1 MGQAQRF
8 KLKAWKLK
16 SLSLVVA
23 TVLYSGSVYAE
34 VISLEVNL
42 PTQSLQ
48 TSIERIAQQ
57 GNVHIVYLSDL
68 LQQKK
73 APALRGKY
81 TIDQALEKL
90 LQGTNL
96 TVQKNGNVYTITS
109 RSVKNNFSSS
119 DHKVDKNVVQLSAI
133 TVRAEHDNSYDQPR
147 SITVIN
153 RKQLEDRPAKHA
165 ADMLEQSAGV
175 YSSVSQQDPALS
187 VNIRGIQ
194 DFGRV
199 NMNIDGMRQNFQ
211 KTSHGAR
218 DGQMYI
224 DSELLSAVK
233 IEKGATNSLGSA
245 GTLGGIATFTTVNA
259 DEFLQNGKD
268 FGGKLHVSTG
278 TNASK
283 FIGSAIVA
291 GRYQDVD
298 VLLGISER
306 KLGDYNPGKKGNIG
320 DIRTSVSDPYNA
332 GVTTAAMQEALKNQK
347 VSFSNYEMQSGLFKV
362 GWNIDESQR
371 LQFSY
376 LQTNT
381 DTPNAGMITAIY
393 SDPNN
398 TRGYY
403 TLGWKNTGFSQVSA
417 KNFALDY
424 SLKPV
429 GQDWLD
435 LKAKIYH
442 VDTKDNTDTYS
453 TSTLTDNSYSTETRL
468 KTYGLQLENT
478 SRFQIFDK
486 HLIQANYGLDFFY
499 DKNDSHSSKAS
510 MEGVTPKGNRWMASI
525 FSNLIYNY
533 DDWLK
538 IEGGLRYDRYRLR
551 GNTSIDGIWYIY
563 DVCTERRASSCT
575 YKDTMSWHVDREEG
589 KLSPTFA
596 LGIKPGIEWLE
607 IFANYGKAYRPPAIT
622 ETLVS
627 GSAHSSATVY
637 PNPYAQAERSESWEV
652 GFNVN
657 KQNLFVDHDQFNLKI
672 AYFDTRV
679 DNYISLA
686 TNRILPGYGVLASS
700 GYAAYVN
707 NLLKT
712 QFKGIEYQLSY
723 DADIFYANLS
733 YSRILGKN
741 DFCSKAA
748 WLGNKIK
755 FGGEAY
761 NWYPVEYEETILACS
776 GSSSGITSGTFSNL
790 NYLPSDRGSLTLGGR
805 LMDHRLDFG
814 AIIRYNKGRQDHS
827 VVSSSGAVGSFY
839 VADWPKY
846 TLLDLYASYQVNS
859 QLKFSGS
866 VENLMDR
873 AYVVAFGDTLSYTL
887 GRGRTFIAGLEYK
900 F

>member
-1 MGQAQRF
+1 M
-8 KLKAWKLK
+8 
-16 SLSLVVA
+16 SLVVVTA
-23 TVLYSGSVYAE
+23 LYSGSLYAQD
-34 VISLEVNL
+34 IALEVNL

-48 TSIERIAQQ
+48 ASVERIAQQ
-57 GNVHIVYLSDL
+57 GNVHIVYVSDV
-68 LQQKK
+68 LQNKN
-73 APALRGKY
+73 ASALQGKY
-81 TIDQALEKL
+81 TVDQALQQL
-90 LQGTNL
+90 LQGTDL
-96 TVQKNGNVYTITS
+96 TVQKNGNVYTILSGSFAITQ
-109 RSVKNNFSSS
+109 S
-119 DHKVDKNVVQLSAI
+119 DNKIIASYQISESYDPVQLPI
-133 TVRAEHDNSYDQPR
+133 INVKAEQDSIYDQPH
-147 SITVIN
+147 SISVISREQMDN
-153 RKQLEDRPAKHA
+153 RPTRHA

-187 VNIRGIQ
+187 INIRGIQ

-224 DSELLSAVK
+224 DSELLSNVK

-245 GTLGGIATFTTVNA
+245 GTLGGIATFSTVNA
-259 DEFLQNGKD
+259 DEFLSDGKNM
-268 FGGKLHVSTG
+268 GGKLHASTG
-278 TNASK
+278 NNATN

-291 GRYQDVD
+291 GRYQDID
-298 VLLGISER
+298 VLLGVSAR
-306 KLGDYNPGKKGNIG
+306 KLGDYDPGKKGNIG

-332 GVTTAAMQEALKNQK
+332 GVTTTAMQEALKNQK
-347 VSFSNYEMQSGLFKV
+347 VLYSNYEMKSTLFKI

-376 LQTNT
+376 LQTDT

-393 SDPNN
+393 DDPNN

-403 TLGWKNTGFSQVSA
+403 TLGWKNTGFSEVSA

-435 LKAKIYH
+435 LRAKIYH
-442 VDTKDNTDTYS
+442 VDTEDNTNTYS
-453 TSTLTDNSYSTETRL
+453 TSSLTDNSYWTETQL

-478 SRFQIFDK
+478 SRFPLLDK
-486 HLIQANYGLDFFY
+486 HMLQVNYGLDFFY
-499 DKNDSHSSKAS
+499 DKNDSQSTKAT
-510 MEGVTPKGNRWMASI
+510 MEGVTPKGNRWMGSI
-525 FSNLIYNY
+525 FGNLAYNY
-533 DDWLK
+533 EDWLRV
-538 IEGGLRYDRYRLR
+538 EGGLRYDRYQLK

-575 YKDTMSWHVDREEG
+575 YQDTMSWNVDREG
-589 KLSPTFA
+589 SKLSPNFA
-596 LGIKPGIEWLE
+596 VGIKPGLEWLE
-607 IFANYGKAYRPPAIT
+607 FFANYGKAYRPPAIT

-637 PNPYAQAERSESWEV
+637 PNPYAEEERSESWET
-652 GFNVN
+652 GLNIN
-657 KQNLFVDHDQFNLKI
+657 KQNLFFKNDRFNTKI
-672 AYFDTRV
+672 AYFDTSV

-712 QFKGIEYQLSY
+712 QFRGIEYQFSY
-723 DADIFYANLS
+723 DADIFYANLT
-733 YSRILGKN
+733 YTRMLGKN

-748 WLGNKIK
+748 WLGNKIQ

-761 NWYPVEYEETILACS
+761 NWYPVEYEQNTLACS
-776 GSSSGITSGTFSNL
+776 NSDSGITSGTFSNL
-790 NYLPSDRGSLTLGGR
+790 NYLPGDRGSLTLGGR
-805 LMDHRLDFG
+805 LFDHRLDFG
-814 AIIRYNKGRQDHS
+814 TVIRYNKGQQDHS
-827 VVSSSGAVGSFY
+827 VVASSGAVGSFY

-846 TLLDLYASYQVNS
+846 TLFDIYASYQIN
-859 QLKFSGS
+859 QKLKLSGS
-866 VENLMDR
+866 VENLTNR

-887 GRGRTFIAGLEYK
+887 GRGRTFQAGLEYR